1 MLGGAGSAYSI
12 LKGLAHSAQGLK
24 SRSGLR
30 AGACPRH
37 CLLSATSAFIP
48 ERMKVSVLTIDT
60 PRMNCYP
67 VGMPRKLRIRYPRA
81 IRHVMN
87 RRVQGKAVLR
97 DDEDRQKLL

>member
-1 MLGGAGSAYSI
+1 
-12 LKGLAHSAQGLK
+12 
-24 SRSGLR
+24 
-30 AGACPRH
+30 
-37 CLLSATSAFIP
+37 
-48 ERMKVSVLTIDT
+48 MKVSVLTIDT